1 MIVLTVELI
10 IAGIIANILP
20 LYYRYKLKR
29 AVKRNA
35 RTGNDGDSVNNVSLL
50 QQKRIYEN
58 LLHDIELQL
67 MKKELSEN
75 QIF

>member
-10 IAGIIANILP
+10 IAGLIANILP
-20 LYYRYKLKR
+20 LYYEYKLKR
-29 AVKRNA
+29 AVKR
-35 RTGNDGDSVNNVSLL
+35 DSVMATTATITGKDLYREKQAL
-50 QQKRIYEN
+50 QDK
-58 LLHDIELQL
+58 LHYIELQL